1 MPVQSQL
8 HPPLA
13 ERKPHPI
20 TVNGHTRID
29 DYFWLREKT
38 SQEVLDYLHAENSY
52 TEAMMAHTNDLQKTL
67 YKEMV
72 GRIQETDEEVPVQ
85 YGPYL
90 YYTRTVE
97 GQQYP
102 IHCRKPIQENSPEQ
116 VLLDLNVMVAE
127 NKWAYA
133 KLGVYEVSPD
143 HNLLAYSLDL
153 AGDENFILQFKDL
166 VSGQTLPDQIPLTK
180 YDGEWANDNRTF
192 FYVTQDHAKRDSALH
207 RHELGTPVSDDV
219 LVYEEHDER
228 FWVGLYKTRDDAFL
242 ALAINSLTTS
252 EVWVLDANYPQ
263 GDLRLTQERTS
274 GLEYTIDH
282 HEGLFYIVTNHDAVN
297 FKLATA
303 PVATPSLEHW
313 VDLIPHDPA
322 VLIQG
327 VDLFENHLVLYK
339 RERGLKT
346 LSINDLRTQQMHEL
360 EFPESAYTYYS
371 HSNPEYQTN
380 LLRVTYT
387 SQTTPNSIYD
397 INMDTFEWELK
408 KRKPVLGGYDP
419 QDYVTERILATAPD
433 GVEVPLSIVYKK
445 GFKADGSAPCLLYGY
460 GSYGYSIDPAFNS
473 DILSLLDRGFVYAI
487 AHIRGGQEMG
497 RPWYQ
502 DGKWLNKRN
511 TFTDFIACGKY
522 LIERGYTSA
531 SRLAIEGHSAGG
543 LLVGA
548 VLNLAPDL
556 CQAAIVGVPF
566 VDVVTTML
574 DESIP
579 LTINEFEEWGDPKQP
594 EYYEYMLSY
603 SPYDNLEPRMYPH
616 CLVTAGLNDPR
627 VQYWEPA
634 KWVAKARMLF
644 EGDNRLI
651 LKTNMEAGHHGKTG
665 RYDLLKEIA
674 FNYAFVIDAL
684 SVNS

>member
-1 MPVQSQL
+1 
-8 HPPLA
+8 
-13 ERKPHPI
+13 
-20 TVNGHTRID
+20 
-29 DYFWLREKT
+29 
-38 SQEVLDYLHAENSY
+38 
-52 TEAMMAHTNDLQKTL
+52 
-67 YKEMV
+67 
-72 GRIQETDEEVPVQ
+72 
-85 YGPYL
+85 
-90 YYTRTVE
+90 
-97 GQQYP
+97 
-102 IHCRKPIQENSPEQ
+102 
-116 VLLDLNVMVAE
+116 
-127 NKWAYA
+127 
-133 KLGVYEVSPD
+133 
-143 HNLLAYSLDL
+143 
-153 AGDENFILQFKDL
+153 
-166 VSGQTLPDQIPLTK
+166 
-180 YDGEWANDNRTF
+180 
-192 FYVTQDHAKRDSALH
+192 
-207 RHELGTPVSDDV
+207 
-219 LVYEEHDER
+219 
-228 FWVGLYKTRDDAFL
+228 
-242 ALAINSLTTS
+242 
-252 EVWVLDANYPQ
+252 
-263 GDLRLTQERTS
+263 
-274 GLEYTIDH
+274 
-282 HEGLFYIVTNHDAVN
+282 
-297 FKLATA
+297 
-303 PVATPSLEHW
+303 
-313 VDLIPHDPA
+313 
-322 VLIQG
+322 
-327 VDLFENHLVLYK
+327 
-339 RERGLKT
+339 
-346 LSINDLRTQQMHEL
+346 
-360 EFPESAYTYYS
+360 
-371 HSNPEYQTN
+371 
-380 LLRVTYT
+380 
-387 SQTTPNSIYD
+387 
-397 INMDTFEWELK
+397 
-408 KRKPVLGGYDP
+408 
-419 QDYVTERILATAPD
+419 
-433 GVEVPLSIVYKK
+433 
-445 GFKADGSAPCLLYGY
+445 LLYGY

-634 KWVAKARMLF
+634 KWVAKARMSF